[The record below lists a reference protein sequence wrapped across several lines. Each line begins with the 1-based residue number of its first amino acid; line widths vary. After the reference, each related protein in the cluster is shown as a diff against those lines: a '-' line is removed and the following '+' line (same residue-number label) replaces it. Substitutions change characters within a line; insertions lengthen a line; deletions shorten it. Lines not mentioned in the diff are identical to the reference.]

1 MKYEPNTK
9 HSVKTQNYLFI
20 YLIHFLKFSPR
31 HEAHKAATF
40 FFHSARSFAR
50 PRTSFQ
56 LLHPSRPLSFSTV
69 RLQVVFG
76 ATYSAFPLWLPSHC
90 HHTIIISLF
99 PEYMADPIPA
109 SSSEFIAY
117 LVDPR
122 NLFNFLIAY
131 FLRPSYSEDPSEACE
146 LKAVHLVLLCLCYF
160 PCFTTIEQHWA
171 YKCLE

>member
-1 MKYEPNTK
+1 MRRIRL
-9 HSVKTQNYLFI
+9 Q
-20 YLIHFLKFSPR
+20 
-31 HEAHKAATF
+31 
-40 FFHSARSFAR
+40 
-50 PRTSFQ
+50 
-56 LLHPSRPLSFSTV
+56 LSFSILLGPSPDLKSHSSFSILHVTF
-69 RLQVVFG
+69 LLHYSSPG
-76 ATYSAFPLWLPSHC
+76 CLWTTYSAFFLWLPSHC